1 MHHPVILKEAIG
13 ALNLKP
19 GGVVLDATVGGG
31 GHASEILKRITPG
44 GRLIGLDADE
54 AALAISE
61 KALRGHKGSFKL
73 IRENFRNLDSVLL
86 KENIKS
92 LDAILFD
99 IGVSSYQLEDPSGGF
114 GIRQDSKLDMRMDS
128 RLKMTAADVV
138 NRFREKELSEAIKRF
153 GEERF
158 HNRIAA
164 YIVEERAKK
173 PIETTHE
180 LAAIIRRAAGSRY
193 QKARID
199 PATRTFQALRIVV
212 NDELAAFEEGLKKG
226 VSWLAIKGRIAVI
239 SFHSL
244 EDRIAK
250 NLFKGYASLGIL
262 KIITKKPLRPSDKEI
277 ESNPRSRSAKLRVAE
292 RM

>member
-1 MHHPVILKEAIG
+1 VHLPVILKEAIG

-31 GHASEILKRITPG
+31 GHASEILKRIMPG
-44 GRLIGLDADE
+44 GRLIGIDADE
-54 AALAISE
+54 TALSIAE
-61 KALRGHKGSFKL
+61 NALRGCKGSFKL
-73 IRENFRNLDSVLL
+73 IHENFRNLDNVLL

-99 IGVSSYQLEDPSGGF
+99 IGVSSYQLEDPSRGF
-114 GIRQDSKLDMRMDS
+114 GIKQDSRLDMRMDS

-138 NRFREKELSEAIKRF
+138 NRFKEKELSEVIKRF

-180 LAAIIRRAAGSRY
+180 LAAIIRKAVGSRCR
-193 QKARID
+193 KSRID

-212 NDELAAFEEGLKKG
+212 NDELAAFEEGLKKA